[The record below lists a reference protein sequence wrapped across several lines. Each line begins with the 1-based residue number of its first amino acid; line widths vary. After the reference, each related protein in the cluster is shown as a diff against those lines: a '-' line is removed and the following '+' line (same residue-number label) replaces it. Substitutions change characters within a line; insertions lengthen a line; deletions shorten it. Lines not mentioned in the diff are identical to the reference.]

1 MLAPHSF
8 DTSQEN
14 CRRQRAALQAAIAA
28 LEDGTDD
35 ADLARLLEI
44 EETFEE
50 VGVSSQRVNLSDVV
64 CLSVGLSGLSPA
76 FLFVDARG
84 HVVSCL
90 TGKCEVQEG
99 PTIDREEKPRPASS
113 LS

>member
-1 MLAPHSF
+1 MRTSGHAREENRYYSF
-8 DTSQEN
+8 ASDCQLCSPRTPFNASQEN

-64 CLSVGLSGLSPA
+64 CLSVGLSGLSLA
-76 FLFVDARG
+76 FLFVDARA
-84 HVVSCL
+84 SCCL
-90 TGKCEVQEG
+90 L
-99 PTIDREEKPRPASS
+99 PDR
-113 LS
+113 